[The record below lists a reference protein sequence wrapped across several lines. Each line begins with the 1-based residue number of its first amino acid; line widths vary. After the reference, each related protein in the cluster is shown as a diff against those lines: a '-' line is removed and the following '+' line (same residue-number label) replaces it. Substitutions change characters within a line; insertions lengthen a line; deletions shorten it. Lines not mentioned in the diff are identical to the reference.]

1 MLQRDYISRLIREFM
16 AALQRYLEKNEAGAR
31 RKTAE
36 DLFRQYFGSYEFYHT
51 ASKDDIMSSFEKY
64 PQEECI
70 SRMEMLAELY
80 YAEADDRPEPFR
92 TQQLDM
98 ALSLFS
104 FIDANSRTFSIDRQ
118 NKISLIKKK
127 IYDSGKAGE

>member
-51 ASKDDIMSSFEKY
+51 ATHDEIMSSFEKY
-64 PQEECI
+64 PEEERI

-80 YAEADDRPEPFR
+80 YAEADDRPERSGRSSSTWPSACSGLSTPTAAPSPSTDR
-92 TQQLDM
+92 T
-98 ALSLFS
+98 
-104 FIDANSRTFSIDRQ
+104 R
-118 NKISLIKKK
+118 
-127 IYDSGKAGE
+127 